1 MRLRCVMC
9 LHALQSQKIVIYIGL
24 YIFAPSLSFLKFNMI
39 ADFTVILIVRY
50 MLVCVHELFGQPLY
64 YMYIHVLLKIT
75 ETVAFKHSIKK
86 LKNAF
91 LPVFLVV

>member
-1 MRLRCVMC
+1 
-9 LHALQSQKIVIYIGL
+9 
-24 YIFAPSLSFLKFNMI
+24 
-39 ADFTVILIVRY
+39 

-64 YMYIHVLLKIT
+64 YMYIHVPVLLKIT